1 MVPLVRKFRRFCGLL
16 IHGFVTPIEI
26 LLDDFMVKS

>member
-1 MVPLVRKFRRFCGLL
+1 MVTLVRKFRRFCGLL
-16 IHGFVTPIEI
+16 IHSLVTPIEI